1 MKVLL
6 RLFGLM
12 RGQAGWMALAV
23 LLSATASLGQVG
35 LMAAS
40 GWFIT
45 AAALAGAAGTTMN
58 LFTASAAIRA
68 FALGRTVARY
78 GERLVGHDATLR
90 FVASLRPW
98 FFARLVPLAPAALEA
113 ERSGDLLARLRG
125 DIDRLEFAFLRILSP
140 LLAGAL
146 TVAAALAVAAAYDG
160 RIALALAGLAL
171 LAGVGVPI
179 AVHAL
184 SAAPARRLSG
194 GTGTLEA
201 ALVDHLE
208 GRAELAVYDA
218 GGRHR
223 RRVDAASDALLAD
236 EGRLAALAA
245 ASGAAVGLAAQAALV
260 AVLLLGAPAVLAGSL
275 APADWPLLALL
286 SLALFDALVPLPAA
300 MQALPLTLE
309 SARRIFALVDRPPAV
324 AEAGGGRSLPAHG
337 TLAFRGVGLTYPGA
351 ARPALADIDLEL
363 APGRRVAV
371 VGPSG
376 SGKSSLAALALRFR
390 DPDRG
395 VIAFGGVPVAEADPE
410 ALRRRLAVLLQKD
423 HLFAAPILDNLRIAD
438 AEAAPARCEAACAT
452 AGVLPFVA
460 GLPEGLG
467 TFVGAHGAQ
476 VSGGEARRLGLARA
490 LLKDAPVL
498 ILDEPL
504 EGLDAHTARAV
515 MDAVLDATGDRALLL
530 ISHSPVGLE
539 RMDEIVLLED
549 GRVTAR
555 GAPAEVMAAQVMAT
569 QGMRAQG
576 MPAQVTPPLAARGGG
591 DAN

>member
-1 MKVLL
+1 MSVLL
-6 RLFGLM
+6 RLIGLM
-12 RGQAGWMALAV
+12 RGQAGWMAMAV
-23 LLSATASLGQVG
+23 LLSAAASLSHVG

-68 FALGRTVARY
+68 FALGRTGARY

-90 FVASLRPW
+90 FVADLRPW
-98 FFARLVPLAPAALEA
+98 FFARLVPLAPAALEQ

-140 LLAGAL
+140 VLAGAV

-171 LAGVGVPI
+171 VAGIGLP
-179 AVHAL
+179 ALVHGLGAG
-184 SAAPARRLSG
+184 PARRLSS
-194 GTGTLEA
+194 GTGALEA

-208 GRAELAVYDA
+208 GRAELAVYDGA
-218 GGRHR
+218 GRHR
-223 RRVDAASDALLAD
+223 ARVDAASEALLAD
-236 EGRLAALAA
+236 EGRLAGLSAAAGASVALA
-245 ASGAAVGLAAQAALV
+245 GQLALV
-260 AVLLLGAPAVLAGSL
+260 AVLLLGAPAVLAGRL

-286 SLALFDALVPLPAA
+286 ALAVFDALVPLPAA
-300 MQALPLTLE
+300 MQALPVTLQ
-309 SARRIFALVDRPPAV
+309 SARRIFALVDRPPPV
-324 AEAGGGRSLPAHG
+324 SEGGGRALPAEG
-337 TLAFRGVGLTYPGA
+337 VLAFRGVGLTYPGA
-351 ARPALADIDLEL
+351 AGPALSDVELEL

-371 VGPSG
+371 VGASG

-395 VIAFGGVPVAEADPE
+395 AITFGGVPVAEADAE
-410 ALRRRLAVLLQKD
+410 ALRRRMAVLLQKD
-423 HLFAAPILDNLRIAD
+423 HLFAAPILDNLRLAD
-438 AEAAPARCEAACAT
+438 ADASPARCEAACES
-452 AGVLPFVA
+452 AGVLDFVA
-460 GLPEGLG
+460 ALPEGLG

-490 LLKDAPVL
+490 LMKDAPVL

-515 MDAVLDATGDRALLL
+515 MALLLAQTRGRALLL
-530 ISHSPVGLE
+530 ISHSKVGLE
-539 RMDEIVLLED
+539 EMDEIVVLEA
-549 GRVTAR
+549 GRIVRR
-555 GAPAEVMAAQVMAT
+555 GAPSQVLPT
-569 QGMRAQG
+569 
-576 MPAQVTPPLAARGGG
+576 LAAAGEG